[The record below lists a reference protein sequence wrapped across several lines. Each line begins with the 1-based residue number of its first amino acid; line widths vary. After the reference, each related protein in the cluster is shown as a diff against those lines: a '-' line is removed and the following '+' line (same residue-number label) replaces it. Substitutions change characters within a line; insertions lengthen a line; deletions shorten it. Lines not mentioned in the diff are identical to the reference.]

1 MDGTEMSATPMETHA
16 VLTWLRRLTPTSGFL
31 SPDTQRAVQRAVTE
45 AEACTAAEIVV
56 AVRRVSGRYREAD
69 YLFGFLVAL
78 IALLALLYLPQVFP
92 LWVFVPDVAMAFLI
106 GAFVASRS
114 AWLHRRLTPERVRR
128 GHVRVSARAT
138 FMELPCSRLPARNGV
153 LVYVALLERQ
163 VEVVTDCGIRQ
174 AALGPAW
181 HEACAALD
189 ATLRPRPDVEGFI
202 VALRHLGTVLG
213 REHPRLEDDV
223 NELPDTVDVP

>member
-1 MDGTEMSATPMETHA
+1 MHTQAAP
-16 VLTWLRRLTPTSGFL
+16 TWVRRVTPTGGFL
-31 SPDTQRAVQRAVTE
+31 SPETQRTVQRAATE
-45 AEACTAAEIVV
+45 AEGFTAAEIVV

-69 YLFGFLVAL
+69 YLFGFFVAL
-78 IALLALLYLPQVFP
+78 VALLALLYLPQVFP
-92 LWVFVPDVAMAFLI
+92 LWVFVPDVAVAFLM
-106 GAFVASRS
+106 GTFVASRS
-114 AWLHRRLTPERVRR
+114 MWLRRRLTSERVRR
-128 GHVRVSARAT
+128 GNVRLSARAT
-138 FMELPCSRLPARNGV
+138 FTELPCSRLPARNGV

-189 ATLRPRPDVEGFI
+189 ATLRPRPDVARFI

-223 NELPDTVDVP
+223 NELSDTVDVP